1 MNQVRQQKI
10 CLFMVV
16 LQFIFAGIVYSL
28 AVKFQDKQP
37 VFFLQQCVNML
48 LMGGLISVLAWRH
61 SSLSWNSFIE
71 RRDSS
76 GKSKKDNIFTDEIDM
91 TGRQERAFLQ
101 FNKILMPVILVVYS
115 LVEIYLS
122 GRFIFLNPESIEKPE
137 GSLLVPAA
145 IMTVLALIL
154 FLSGKYCSGL
164 AFDEKHHFLRP
175 VSGYLLLNAFN
186 LFFGLISALV
196 FYFGTAGLLDFFFWF
211 SVILSLALAVERLLL
226 WVVDLYRPK
235 LRNEDYL
242 PVYESRILALFSQP
256 RGVFGNLSS
265 MLEYQFG
272 ISISESLF
280 SVFAKKVFLPF
291 VCIQLITLFLLSSLT
306 YIRPFEKGLKF
317 STGQTNFEVLEP
329 GLHFNSPWPFCS
341 IERYDVQRVKEI
353 NLTEDPQFEEE
364 FKVEDADTWGNESY
378 GKLLSMTVQKDSS
391 GKQSQVLAVVDVRLK
406 YSIVDILK
414 FRSNYQN
421 SEKALRMYGRQILS
435 RLLLE
440 YNFSDVLKNGLGGFS
455 VALKTELQDSVAPEL
470 GVDIVDIEIVN
481 YQPPPE
487 IAEYY
492 QAVYKAIQ
500 DGRSLL
506 TQSEKYKVELVS
518 RAEMVSDKLIRQ
530 AKSETVRK
538 IMLLDTELNSFIAQ
552 RDAYKKLPL
561 LYKTMAK
568 MDVFEDWL
576 KDVRKVI
583 NLSGAEKEI
592 IILELKKNGPDL
604 LNLE

>member
-10 CLFMVV
+10 CLFMVM
-16 LQFIFAGIVYSL
+16 LQFIFAGVVYSL
-28 AVKFQDKQP
+28 VVKFQDKQP
-37 VFFLQQCVNML
+37 VFFLQQCMNML

-101 FNKILMPVILVVYS
+101 FNKILMPVVLVVYS

-137 GSLLVPAA
+137 SSLLVPAA

-196 FYFGTAGLLDFFFWF
+196 LYFGTAGLLDFFFWF
-211 SVILSLALAVERLLL
+211 SVILSLALAIERLLL

-280 SVFAKKVFLPF
+280 SVFAKKVLLPF
-291 VCIQLITLFLLSSLT
+291 LCIQLITLFLLSSLT

-317 STGQTNFEVLEP
+317 STGQKNFEVLDP

-341 IERYDVQRVKEI
+341 VERYDVQRVKEI

-391 GKQSQVLAVVDVRLK
+391 GKQSQVLAVVDMRLK
-406 YSIVDILK
+406 YTIVDILK
-414 FRSNYQN
+414 FRSNYQD

-440 YNFSDVLKNGLGGFS
+440 YNFSDVLKSGLGGFS
-455 VALKTELQDSVAPEL
+455 IALKTELQGSVASEL

-518 RAEMVSDKLIRQ
+518 RAEMVSDKLIKQ

-552 RDAYKKLPL
+552 RDAYEQLPV

-568 MDVFEDWL
+568 MDVFENWL